1 MIIDEDKC
9 VGCGTCVP
17 YCTVNAISLIDGK
30 ARIDPDECVECYTCY
45 RLWICSEGAI
55 KPTEPDWPRAI
66 RNPFSDVVG
75 THKVTGIPG
84 RGTEEMK
91 TNDITG
97 RYGPGEV
104 GFCVELGRPGV
115 GARFRD
121 AEKISVLLAEKGVEF
136 EEQNPYTA
144 LIDRDGRLR
153 FDIGEER
160 VLSCLIEFKT
170 GVEKVPEILRALKSV
185 ESEVQTVFTVGVIS
199 RVNPDGTIPV
209 LPILE
214 REGFSVR
221 PNAKINLGLGRKPSK
236 EDEP

>member
-1 MIIDEDKC
+1 MIIDEDEC

-30 ARIDPDECVECYTCY
+30 ARIDPDRCVECYTCY
-45 RLWICSEGAI
+45 RLWVCPEGAI
-55 KPTEPDWPRAI
+55 KPTELDWPRAI

-115 GARFRD
+115 GAKFRD
-121 AEKISVLLAEKGVEF
+121 AEKISVLLAERGVEF

-144 LIDRDGRLR
+144 LIDENGRLR
-153 FDIGEER
+153 FDVGDER
-160 VLSCLIEFKT
+160 VLSCLIEFKV
-170 GVEKVPEILRALKSV
+170 GVERVPETLGLLRSV

-199 RVNPDGTIPV
+199 RVDPDGTIPV
-209 LPILE
+209 LSVLE
-214 REGFSVR
+214 GEGFSVR
-221 PNAKINLGLGRKPSK
+221 PNAKINLGLGRNPSK
-236 EDEP
+236 EAET